1 MNSIS
6 YVDTKSNPLRTDADI
21 ADRVDNLVGH
31 ALKRQL
37 WVLFL
42 DDQNLQRELVIPI
55 DDLPVAPD
63 QTVVDYLVTALG
75 EVVKMHGGGSL
86 IFVRERPGSEILDRT
101 DLEWAGALTSAC
113 ERGAVALRGLLLSHD
128 GGVCWARGEL

>member
-6 YVDTKSNPLRTDADI
+6 YADTKTSPLLTDSDI

-86 IFVRERPGSEILDRT
+86 IFVRERPGGEILNRT
-101 DLEWAGALTSAC
+101 DLDWAAALTSAC
-113 ERGAVALRGLLLSHD
+113 ERGDVALRGLLLSHD
-128 GGVCWARGEL
+128 GGVCWARAEL